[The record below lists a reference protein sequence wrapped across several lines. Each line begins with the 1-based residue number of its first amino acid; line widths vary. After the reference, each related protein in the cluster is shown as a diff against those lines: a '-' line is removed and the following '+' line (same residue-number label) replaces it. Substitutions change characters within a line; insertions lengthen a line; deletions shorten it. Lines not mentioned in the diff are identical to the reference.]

1 MTHNAGYTIEE
12 VKPKLLTLDAVREKL
27 SVTEPMDV
35 YKFEV
40 GENISFRLQDD
51 FNAGF
56 KALEGNNTVDAYVT
70 VNGTEL
76 QLTKDAL
83 VEAAAEAKMQK
94 GFVEFHAANLVE
106 DGLNT
111 AFRSRLGDKE
121 YKLLAV
127 QGNKAA
133 ALARGAV
140 QPYSNLRFLEA
151 ALDGIEAKYGRGEV
165 FADYKFTHDLKRT
178 HMRLIVPEYVR
189 VIENTGT
196 DNDTW
201 STGLQLKNSLIGLE
215 QTEINGYLFRYW
227 CTNGAID
234 TRNNANSVWSRRG
247 ARGRTEEV
255 YEWARDAVDEV
266 LGGLETSLDAVQ
278 AMTGISIEGTAVE
291 ALRDVFAAHRIPTTH
306 RERII
311 STMVNEDNLTM
322 YSLMQAVTE
331 AANVADLSPVDVER
345 LMRAGGDL
353 PQIAD
358 DRCESCHRFLEHAH

>member
-1 MTHNAGYTIEE
+1 MTHGTGYTIEE
-12 VKPKLLTLDAVREKL
+12 VKPKLLTLNDVREKL
-27 SVTEPMDV
+27 SATEPLDV

-40 GENISFRLQDD
+40 GQNISFRLGDD
-51 FNAGF
+51 FNHGF
-56 KALEGNNTVDAYVT
+56 KALQGTNTIDGYVT
-70 VNGTEL
+70 VNNHEL
-76 QLTKDAL
+76 QLTKDSL
-83 VEAAAEAKMQK
+83 MEAVAEFSLPK
-94 GFVEFHAANLVE
+94 GFVEKAPANLIAQS
-106 DGLNT
+106 LNYF
-111 AFRSRLGDKE
+111 FRGGLGDKE
-121 YKLLAV
+121 YKILAV
-127 QGNKAA
+127 QGDKAA

-151 ALDGIEAKYGRGEV
+151 ALDGIEAKYGAGEV

-234 TRNNANSVWSRRG
+234 TRNNANSTWSRRG

-278 AMTGISIEGTAVE
+278 AMTGMSIEGTAVE
-291 ALRDVFAAHRIPTTH
+291 ALRDVFSTYRIPTAH
-306 RERII
+306 RERILN
-311 STMVNEDNLTM
+311 TMVNEDNLTM
-322 YSLMQAVTE
+322 YSLMQAVTQ
-331 AANVADLSPVDVER
+331 AANVADLSPVDVDR

-353 PQIAD
+353 PVIAD
-358 DRCESCHRFLEHAH
+358 ERCDSCHRFLEHAH